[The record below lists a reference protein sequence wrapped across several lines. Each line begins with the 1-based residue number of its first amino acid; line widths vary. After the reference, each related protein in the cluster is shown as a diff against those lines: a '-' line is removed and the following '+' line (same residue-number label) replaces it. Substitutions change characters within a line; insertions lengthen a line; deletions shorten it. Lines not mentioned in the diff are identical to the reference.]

1 MLQDKKKN
9 WFWFKITR
17 NIISKN
23 YEFCGCLQCAE
34 LNRSPVTLCFVLQV
48 EPNYSYNVP
57 RVDDSGAPLVD
68 SVRSSLSMQTDRILL
83 LSYCSG
89 LCMKPR
95 NLNAFREI
103 IYCKQLCINN
113 IINMINNLYVSK
125 IMLYSL

>member
-1 MLQDKKKN
+1 MS
-9 WFWFKITR
+9 FVV
-17 NIISKN
+17 
-23 YEFCGCLQCAE
+23 CCLQCAE

-103 IYCKQLCINN
+103 IYCKKLCINN
-113 IINMINNLYVSK
+113 IINMINNLNVSK